1 MATSCRQRFALSTYD
16 NRWQEFFCSSRCVE
30 DRKSYLAVRV
40 FLLSGLRCDG
50 ERYIYETLNWKKI
63 DQTTLMAAVI
73 LLVVCPIVYCGFVVC
88 CRCRTR
94 KVETDDLNRRAS
106 AMSIELVRR
115 RSSINYD
122 NLPVNRV

>member
-1 MATSCRQRFALSTYD
+1 MIDQWTILS
-16 NRWQEFFCSSRCVE
+16 E
-30 DRKSYLAVRV
+30 KI
-40 FLLSGLRCDG
+40 RCDG

>member
-1 MATSCRQRFALSTYD
+1 MRR
-16 NRWQEFFCSSRCVE
+16 R
-30 DRKSYLAVRV
+30 AVHLRDACTRV
-40 FLLSGLRCDG
+40 FSLDASVRDPN
-50 ERYIYETLNWKKI
+50 ERRLNWKKI